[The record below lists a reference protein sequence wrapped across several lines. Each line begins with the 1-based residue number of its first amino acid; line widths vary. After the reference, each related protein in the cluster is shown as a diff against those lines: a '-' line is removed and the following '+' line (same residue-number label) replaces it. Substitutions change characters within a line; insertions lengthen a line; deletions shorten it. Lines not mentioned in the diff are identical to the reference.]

1 LTRGKKGSNF
11 QGMEASREFSDSVH
25 LHLRIFFWDFKRMD
39 NVIYN
44 FEILY
49 YLYSLGETNWRRQR
63 FLIKPLVIIQLSIVE
78 CIIFDFLKRVNE
90 HTNETISFLDRK
102 KINEV
107 QIAFR
112 ELLRRKK
119 GKARYITFD
128 EMINLI
134 TTHNLLNKSVEKLGV
149 YAELKKLKVVRNKI
163 HIQNGNS
170 SLDEKE
176 FNIFT
181 KELLREA
188 EQIVEVVVKTLAI
201 YYPRPNK
208 IIADV
213 NKFPFPWR
221 IFSLV

>member
-1 LTRGKKGSNF
+1 
-11 QGMEASREFSDSVH
+11 
-25 LHLRIFFWDFKRMD
+25 MD